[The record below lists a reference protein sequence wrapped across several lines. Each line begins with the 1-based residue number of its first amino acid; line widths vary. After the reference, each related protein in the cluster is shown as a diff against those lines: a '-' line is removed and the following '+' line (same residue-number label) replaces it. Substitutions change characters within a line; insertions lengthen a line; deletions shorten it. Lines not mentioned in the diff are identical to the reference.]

1 MVLEDSTPR
10 TYGLWSST
18 GEASLL
24 AKTPRQQ
31 NSHLRNFSKRNLR
44 LKASP
49 EFLDHPKSEQV
60 VVAQNLMGAPSSAI
74 TKKPIRETR
83 KAKTHTNPKV
93 VGFVE
98 VNWWLKDKDRQS
110 CIIEE
115 VDVTANVVGLDPQ
128 NCYSRSVFCTVCS
141 NQMNRNYYYET
152 QREHVECIYTR
163 LRINAYCSE
172 HYLEVNSCT
181 WHSLIKQAT
190 RFMISCIAKCKL
202 TCMIDIA
209 DHNCTLGRPVER
221 EYISLDIYS
230 PITHS
235 DE

>member
-1 MVLEDSTPR
+1 MI
-10 TYGLWSST
+10 
-18 GEASLL
+18 
-24 AKTPRQQ
+24 KRQRQ
-31 NSHLRNFSKRNLR
+31 R
-44 LKASP
+44 
-49 EFLDHPKSEQV
+49 Q
-60 VVAQNLMGAPSSAI
+60 
-74 TKKPIRETR
+74 
-83 KAKTHTNPKV
+83 
-93 VGFVE
+93 
-98 VNWWLKDKDRQS
+98 RQS

-152 QREHVECIYTR
+152 EREHVECIYTR